1 MSRTIKAIERH
12 MIPRS
17 SRLRVEAPARQTA
30 QPMRNGERKLVAEWQ
45 RGAEILGHAQRKL
58 RLAFAPTQSPALAT
72 LSREFVMSRTLE
84 AITKHTD
91 GSPQIKPQTM
101 KAMQIHNYGG
111 PEVLHYEDVPRPQP
125 QAGEVLVR
133 IHAAGVNPIDWK
145 VREGHMKDFWPHKFP
160 IILGWDLSGVVE
172 ELGRGVS
179 RLKIGDEVYS
189 LPDPTRNGAY
199 ADYIVV
205 REPELAL
212 KPKSLHHIRAAAVP
226 LAALTAWQSLFDTAR
241 LQPGQR
247 VLIHAGSGGVG
258 HFAVQLAKWKG
269 AYVFATA
276 STKNQD
282 LLRELG
288 VDEPIDYTQQRF
300 EDIARKIDIVL
311 DTLGDE
317 TQERSWSVLKKGG
330 VLVSLVQPP
339 SEEKA
344 KELGVRAAII
354 GAQPNGAQLAE
365 IAKIIEAG
373 KLAPVIDRILPLS
386 EARRAHEL
394 SQSGHTHGK
403 IALRVSNG
411 DGAFERKTATLQ

>member
-1 MSRTIKAIERH
+1 MKAIR
-12 MIPRS
+12 
-17 SRLRVEAPARQTA
+17 
-30 QPMRNGERKLVAEWQ
+30 
-45 RGAEILGHAQRKL
+45 
-58 RLAFAPTQSPALAT
+58 
-72 LSREFVMSRTLE
+72 
-84 AITKHTD
+84 
-91 GSPQIKPQTM
+91 
-101 KAMQIHNYGG
+101 IHNYGG
-111 PEVLHYEDVPRPQP
+111 PEVLHYEDALRPQP

-133 IHAAGVNPIDWK
+133 VHAAGVNPIDWK

-160 IILGWDLSGVVE
+160 LILGWDLSGVVE
-172 ELGRGVS
+172 EIGTRRVAIQNRRRG
-179 RLKIGDEVYS
+179 LQ

-205 REPELAL
+205 RESELAL
-212 KPKSLHHIRAAAVP
+212 KPNSLHHIRAAAVP
-226 LAALTAWQSLFDTAR
+226 LAALTAWQSLFDTAQ

-269 AYVFATA
+269 AHVFGTA

-300 EDIARKIDIVL
+300 EDVARKIDIVL
-311 DTLGDE
+311 DTLGGE

-330 VLVSLVQPP
+330 ILVSLVQPP

-344 KELGVRAAII
+344 KELGVRAAPL
-354 GAQPNGAQLAE
+354 GGQSNGAQLAE
-365 IAKIIEAG
+365 IAKIIDSG
-373 KLAPVIDRILPLS
+373 KLAPIIDRILPLS

-411 DGAFERKTATLQ
+411 DGTLERKQS

>member
-1 MSRTIKAIERH
+1 MSGTI
-12 MIPRS
+12 
-17 SRLRVEAPARQTA
+17 
-30 QPMRNGERKLVAEWQ
+30 
-45 RGAEILGHAQRKL
+45 
-58 RLAFAPTQSPALAT
+58 
-72 LSREFVMSRTLE
+72 E
-84 AITKHTD
+84 AIIKHT
-91 GSPQIKPQTM
+91 GATSEKKSASATSQTM
-101 KAMQIHNYGG
+101 KAIRIHNYGG
-111 PEVLHYEDVPRPQP
+111 PEVLKYEDAPRPQP

-133 IHAAGVNPIDWK
+133 VHAAGVNPIDWK

-160 IILGWDLSGVVE
+160 LILGWDLSGVVE
-172 ELGRGVS
+172 ELGKGPAAAGRF
-179 RLKIGDEVYS
+179 KIGDEVYS

-205 REPELAL
+205 REPELAR
-212 KPKSLHHIRAAAVP
+212 KPNSLHHICAAAIP
-226 LAALTAWQSLFDTAR
+226 LAALTAWQSLFDTAQ

-258 HFAVQLAKWKG
+258 HLAVQLAKWKG

-311 DTLGDE
+311 DTLGGE

-403 IALRVSNG
+403 IALRVSNIS
-411 DGAFERKTATLQ
+411 RTPNS